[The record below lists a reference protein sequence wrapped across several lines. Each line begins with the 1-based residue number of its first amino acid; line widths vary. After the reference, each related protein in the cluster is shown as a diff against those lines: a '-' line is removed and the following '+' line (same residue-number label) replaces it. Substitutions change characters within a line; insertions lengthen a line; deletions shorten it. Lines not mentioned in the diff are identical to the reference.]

1 MDIGGDIIDVRPNP
15 SERKDLIAV
24 LADNVVKMV
33 SVTGE
38 VQATVDKYLFTAIA
52 WSSKGKQ
59 IMCGTNTGTL
69 CQVTPE
75 GAIKKEHAPAPRS
88 KGHVGTSSES
98 RVEYQ

>member
-1 MDIGGDIIDVRPNP
+1 M
-15 SERKDLIAV
+15 LT
-24 LADNVVKMV
+24 DNAVKMV
-33 SVTGE
+33 SITGE

-88 KGHVGTSSES
+88 KGHVGTSSETRS
-98 RVEYQ
+98 ISMTFALKY